1 MRKGLNAF
9 RVLLCWMLPGFLL
22 VAGCSEQVKK
32 VEEKAKYRI
41 PDSLL
46 AGIRIDTVRDCPYE
60 NVLKLTGV
68 VDFDQ
73 DRQVNIFSLVSG
85 NIQDIKVQLGD
96 YVNAGQVLGVV
107 KSSEMATYD
116 NSLVVAETNL
126 TSAKK
131 QYDAQQEMYK
141 AGLASA
147 LDLAAAKTAYDQAVA
162 AVEMA
167 KKILKI
173 NGNNEKGG
181 DYVIKSPVS
190 GFVVQKNVTNNT
202 AVRPDN
208 GNALFTI
215 SDLKNVW
222 VQANVYEANI
232 EKVHLGDQ
240 AEIKI
245 LSEPDRIFKGKVD
258 KILNVLD
265 PTTKVAK
272 VRVILPNPDYVL
284 KPQMFAGVMVYNATG
299 KTAICVPASAVVYE
313 SSRYYVLVYNGK
325 GDADIRPVDVLNTVG
340 DKMYLKSGV
349 NPGEKVVASMA
360 LQIYNELNN

>member
-1 MRKGLNAF
+1 MIALK
-9 RVLLCWMLPGFLL
+9 VLIILMLPASLFTM
-22 VAGCSEQVKK
+22 GCKEEVKK
-32 VEEKAKYRI
+32 VEVKVKYRI

-46 AGIRIDTVRDCPYE
+46 ATVKIDTVSNCQYE

-107 KSSEMATYD
+107 KSTEMATYG

-131 QYDAQQEMYK
+131 QYEAQQEMFK
-141 AGLASA
+141 AGLASN
-147 LDLAAAKTAYDQAVA
+147 LDLTSAKAAYDQAVA
-162 AVEMA
+162 AVDMA

-190 GFVVQKNVTNNT
+190 GFVVQKNVSNNT
-202 AVRPDN
+202 SVRSDN
-208 GNALFTI
+208 GNALFTV

-232 EKVHLGDQ
+232 EKVHMGDQ
-240 AEIKI
+240 AEVKI
-245 LSEPDRIFKGKVD
+245 LSEPDRIFKGKID

-272 VRVILPNPDYVL
+272 VRVILPNPDYIL
-284 KPQMFAGVMVYNATG
+284 KPQMFASVMVYNATG
-299 KTAICVPASAVVYE
+299 KTALCVPSSAVVYE
-313 SSRYYVLVYNGK
+313 SSRYYVLVYKGN
-325 GDADIRPVDVLNTVG
+325 GDADIRPVEVMNNIG
-340 DKMYLKSGV
+340 DRTYLKSGV
-349 NPGEKVVASMA
+349 APGERVVASLA